1 MVGARIIPRGGGVG
15 GAGTILKRMDCYG
28 DDRLL
33 QGCFHCGGSADTAD
47 HAPPKVLLDKPY
59 PDEMI
64 VVPSCYACNN
74 SASLDEA
81 YLACI
86 VECAVTGE
94 VEAGRVHR
102 QAIAKMLAH
111 SPALA
116 AQMAAIRTVD
126 EHGTTFHPD
135 LGRVKRTVTKIARA
149 HAAYEL
155 HEHFEQEPLSV
166 EVFPLSVL
174 SSEARRNFENL
185 GGAGFSLWPEVGSR
199 AMQRLVEGYPG
210 NRPGWVVVQEDRY
223 RYMAGIENG
232 RVVRMVISEYLG
244 CKVVWDF

>member
-1 MVGARIIPRGGGVG
+1 MKRI
-15 GAGTILKRMDCYG
+15 DSYG
-28 DDRLL
+28 DVRLL
-33 QGCFHCGGSADTAD
+33 QGCFHCGRSADTAD

-59 PDEMI
+59 PNEMI

-81 YLACI
+81 YLACV

-94 VEAGRVHR
+94 VEASRVRR

-116 AQMAAIRTVD
+116 AQMAAIRMLD
-126 EHGTTFHPD
+126 ESGTMFRPD
-135 LGRVKRTVTKIARA
+135 LERVKRTVIKIARA

-155 HEHFEQEPLSV
+155 HEHFEDEPLAV
-166 EVFPLSVL
+166 EVFPLPLL
-174 SSEARRNFENL
+174 SDEGRRSFENL
-185 GGAGFSLWPEVGSR
+185 SGGGFAMWPEVGSR

-210 NRPGWVVVQEDRY
+210 DRPGWVVVQAGRY

-232 RVVRMVISEYLG
+232 RVVRMVLSEYLG
-244 CKVVWDF
+244 CKVVWGL